1 MSAIAS
7 IESVYNKQPDR
18 STMDNKTASADRRN
32 VAGRPTLKTI
42 ASITGL
48 GITTVSRALKDAPD
62 IGENTKRRVRE
73 VAEDIGYTP
82 NRAGVGLRTGKT
94 NVISLV
100 LSLDEEV
107 MGLTS
112 HMVRG
117 LSEALSTTPYHLTI
131 TPYALDASPLDA
143 VRYIAENKTADGI
156 ILSRIEPLDER
167 VSYLYK
173 RRIPFATHGRTLHNF
188 EHPYHDFDNAKF
200 AIDAVEHLAAKGRR
214 RVAMLSPPDS
224 LTYYHHAQQGFNK
237 AMQANQLTAAPL
249 FDCTTD
255 DSLDTIEAVT
265 HKLFQQ
271 PDRPDAVISTS
282 GGSTIALCAG
292 IEAAGLVIGKDVDIV
307 SKQNVGVLQK
317 IRSDIITMDEDIH
330 HAGHELARFVI
341 RSIDSAP
348 TRELQS
354 VAYPAAPVFT
364 KGS

>member
-1 MSAIAS
+1 MEKKFAAGSA
-7 IESVYNKQPDR
+7 R
-18 STMDNKTASADRRN
+18 HADD
-32 VAGRPTLKTI
+32 AAKRPTLKTI

-62 IGENTKRRVRE
+62 IGQQTKERVRE
-73 VAEDIGYTP
+73 VAEHLGYTP

-131 TPYALDASPLDA
+131 TPYSLGNSPLDTI
-143 VRYIAENKTADGI
+143 RYITEHRTADGI

-167 VSYLYK
+167 VRYLQK
-173 RRIPFATHGRTLHNF
+173 HHIPFATHGRTMLDF
-188 EHPYHDFDNAKF
+188 EHPYHDFDNEKF
-200 AIDAVEHLAAKGRR
+200 TTDAVSYL
-214 RVAMLSPPDS
+214 VARARSKIALLGPPDT
-224 LTYYHHAQQGFNK
+224 LTYHHHAQTGYNTALQMRGLVPS
-237 AMQANQLTAAPL
+237 QAFQ
-249 FDCTTD
+249 CSTD
-255 DSLDTIEAVT
+255 DSLDYIESRCREVF
-265 HKLFQQ
+265 KRK
-271 PDRPDAVISTS
+271 DRPDSIISLS

-317 IRSDIITMDEDIH
+317 IRPEIVTMNEDINL
-330 HAGHELARFVI
+330 AGRELATFVI
-341 RSIDSAP
+341 RSIQKAP
-348 TRELQS
+348 PTQLQTI
-354 VAYPAAPVFT
+354 AYPSAPVFQ
-364 KGS
+364 